1 MLVFLRGRLR
11 TIHNPDAQL
20 LLECFGIF
28 LQQPRLGERRHM
40 ASEPKTGGNVSVPDQ
55 RHTDDR
61 WDSHR
66 PVERTKPGARD

>member
-1 MLVFLRGRLR
+1 VDGELITFGGMHDTLKLAVLAVVFS
-11 TIHNPDAQL
+11 
-20 LLECFGIF
+20 
-28 LQQPRLGERRHM
+28 LQQPRQGERGHM

-66 PVERTKPGARD
+66 PVERTEPGARD